1 MKRII
6 LFLGTVLMLSS
17 SAFAE
22 GKSTKSGKMPEMAVE
37 QRNKMAEVYE
47 KMAACLRSDR
57 PFNDCH
63 DEMIKS
69 CQDSMGSN
77 CPTMLPQTKLKSFTV
92 EH

>member
-1 MKRII
+1 MKRIV
-6 LFLGTVLMLSS
+6 LLLGTVLMLSS

-22 GKSTKSGKMPEMAVE
+22 GKNTKSSKMPEMTVE
-37 QRNKMAEVYE
+37 QRNKMAGVHE

-57 PFNDCH
+57 PLNDCH

-69 CQDSMGSN
+69 CQDSMGGT
-77 CPTMLPQTKLKSFTV
+77 CPMMSAQRKLETFTV